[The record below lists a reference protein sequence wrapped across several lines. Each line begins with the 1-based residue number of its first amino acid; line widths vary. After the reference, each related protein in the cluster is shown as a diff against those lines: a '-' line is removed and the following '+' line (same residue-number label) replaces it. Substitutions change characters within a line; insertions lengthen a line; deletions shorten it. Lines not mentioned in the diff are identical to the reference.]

1 MSKEKKEMSNDT
13 NNGIFGKQNYILMG
27 ASVAMIIIGF
37 FLMSGSEDIY
47 STMKITIAPLVVLI
61 GFALG
66 VYAIMKKPN

>member
-1 MSKEKKEMSNDT
+1 MSNDT